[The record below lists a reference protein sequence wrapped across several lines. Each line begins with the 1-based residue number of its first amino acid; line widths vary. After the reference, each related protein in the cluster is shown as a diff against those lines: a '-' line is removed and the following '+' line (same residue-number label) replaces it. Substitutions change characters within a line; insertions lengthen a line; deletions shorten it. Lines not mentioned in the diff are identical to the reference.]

1 MPKEEEEEKHD
12 VGRFRD
18 GLSVGH
24 GSCDEAIFIFC
35 GGRERTIFALKD
47 IAEPQM
53 DERD

>member
-1 MPKEEEEEKHD
+1 MM
-12 VGRFRD
+12 
-18 GLSVGH
+18 SA
-24 GSCDEAIFIFC
+24 GSGMDLAWAMGVVMKRYLFFG